1 MILAGLR
8 RLFLLILGAV
18 ALTAVG
24 SVVIA
29 ELIGASLDRSITV
42 GFYLVGCFLMLA
54 GFFVGNRGPARVKG
68 EDTMGPTGVLPI
80 PGAGARRLRWAT
92 LGEQNE
98 TINNSAVFISLGLIL
113 VALGAVIDTRHSLF

>member
-18 ALTAVG
+18 SLTAVA
-24 SVVIA
+24 SFVIA
-29 ELIGASLDRSITV
+29 ELIGASLGRSITV

-54 GFFVGNRGPARVKG
+54 GFFIGNRGPARVKS
-68 EDTMGPTGVLPI
+68 DSDAHSSPMGMLLG
-80 PGAGARRLRWAT
+80 GGRNLRWAT

-98 TINNSAVFISLGLIL
+98 TINNSAVFISIGLVLIAIGIL
-113 VALGAVIDTRHSLF
+113 FDSRHSLF

>member
-54 GFFVGNRGPARVKG
+54 GFFVGNRGPARVKS
-68 EDTMGPTGVLPI
+68 EADTRASPMGMILG
-80 PGAGARRLRWAT
+80 GGRNLRWAT

-98 TINNSAVFISLGLIL
+98 TINNSAVFIGIGLVL
-113 VALGAVIDTRHSLF
+113 VAIGILLDSRHSFF